1 MRVVVCVC
9 VRLSLQGAVDS
20 AAALRL
26 GFACLEDGAQGL
38 WQPAPAAEEEPGKG
52 PE

>member
-1 MRVVVCVC
+1 MVVGV
-9 VRLSLQGAVDS
+9 SLQGAVDS

-26 GFACLEDGAQGL
+26 GFARLEDGAQGL
-38 WQPAPAAEEEPGKG
+38 WQPAPATEEEPGQG